1 MFWRTGNPPVILRAA
16 AVANVARARSGRR
29 TTDPLDATLAV
40 GHSARA
46 LQANETG
53 EPDGREAGGLA
64 IFPNEAAADTAAQSL
79 KEWDK
84 LDDDV
89 KLNAIGVLVLDDN
102 GKVKTQKMGRRSWGK
117 GAGIGVILAALT
129 PVGLLAGAIGGGLI
143 GALHHKGLGIDSDE
157 RERLSA
163 ALDNGQAAVGA
174 LVNSSVAAG
183 VMSKLAELGG
193 DAHVLSPSDEAVAE
207 VDAVAPQVE
216 AAEATDPTTSP

>member
-1 MFWRTGNPPVILRAA
+1 M
-16 AVANVARARSGRR
+16 
-29 TTDPLDATLAV
+29 
-40 GHSARA
+40 
-46 LQANETG
+46 G
-53 EPDGREAGGLA
+53 EKQVVLA

-89 KLNAIGVLVLDDN
+89 KLNAIGVLVLDDE

-163 ALDNGQAAVGA
+163 ALGNGQAAVGA
-174 LVNSSVAAG
+174 LVKSSEAAG
-183 VMSKLAELGG
+183 VMNELTELGG